1 MTVLV
6 TGGSGLIGSHVIE
19 ALRSRGETVRA
30 LVRPASRAAVEQ
42 LGAEAVPGDVTD
54 LAAWRAA
61 TQDGKAGRTGGTV
74 RAIVHA
80 AALVQRRGSWEQY
93 VALNV
98 DATRLAAQ
106 AARAAGARLVH
117 VSSVAVYGGVAAY
130 GPEPERRTEDFPFSP
145 IAERDFYGRT
155 KRMAEAVVREAAR
168 DGLCA
173 VALRPSVVYGER
185 DRLFTP
191 RVLRVVRLGVV
202 PRIGPGTNRLSTV
215 YAGNVAAAA
224 VAALDAPVS
233 GFRAYNVTSDAAPL
247 LTQREF
253 FAACAAALGSRLRT
267 IPVPAP
273 LARLAMT
280 LWTSPRLARAAASF
294 ITGENPYVDDLARR
308 ELGWQPPFAAADAV
322 RRTVRWFVENETPGH

>member
-1 MTVLV
+1 M
-6 TGGSGLIGSHVIE
+6 IRRPP
-19 ALRSRGETVRA
+19 RST
-30 LVRPASRAAVEQ
+30 L
-42 LGAEAVPGDVTD
+42 
-54 LAAWRAA
+54 
-61 TQDGKAGRTGGTV
+61 
-74 RAIVHA
+74 
-80 AALVQRRGSWEQY
+80 
-93 VALNV
+93 
-98 DATRLAAQ
+98 
-106 AARAAGARLVH
+106 
-117 VSSVAVYGGVAAY
+117 
-130 GPEPERRTEDFPFSP
+130 FP
-145 IAERDFYGRT
+145 YT
-155 KRMAEAVVREAAR
+155 T
-168 DGLCA
+168 
-173 VALRPSVVYGER
+173 
-185 DRLFTP
+185 LF
-191 RVLRVVRLGVV
+191 RS
-202 PRIGPGTNRLSTV
+202 RIGPGTNRLSTV

-280 LWTSPRLARAAASF
+280 FWTSPRLARAAASF

>member
-61 TQDGKAGRTGGTV
+61 TQDGKAGRTGAV

-168 DGLCA
+168 DGLSA

-322 RRTVRWFVENETPGH
+322 RRTVRWFAENETPGH